1 MRYGVVLRI
10 GDKDREFVAM
20 QSGSQVHG
28 ADTANDHLGR
38 QLDHFIAN
46 LMTIIVVDRFKMI
59 TIQHDQYAGIRFL
72 HVLDLFRYI
81 LTEGFKIHR
90 AG

>member
-1 MRYGVVLRI
+1 
-10 GDKDREFVAM
+10 
-20 QSGSQVHG
+20 
-28 ADTANDHLGR
+28 
-38 QLDHFIAN
+38 
-46 LMTIIVVDRFKMI
+46 MTIIVVDRFKMI
-59 TIQHDQYAGIRFL
+59 AIQHDQYAGIRFL